1 MRRAVLPAV
10 LAIFGAS
17 AASASAA
24 DVTISGF
31 EFKPTPVTIAQGD
44 SVTWHYAGPDTNHS
58 VTADPMQA
66 DSWDSDP
73 TGPPGFATHPIGT
86 TFAHRFDVQGSFTY
100 FCKVHST
107 MRGRVI
113 VRAPGADV
121 TPPKVTALKA
131 TGGRT
136 CPKPPG
142 KCRARPTA
150 VTFKLSEAAN
160 VKLTVPGKPKAA
172 VTRAAKK
179 GANTVRIS
187 TKVLPPGSYKV
198 NVVATDAAG
207 NRSAK
212 AQTSVQVKRG

>member
-10 LAIFGAS
+10 LVAFGAC
-17 AASASAA
+17 AAPATAA
-24 DVTISGF
+24 DVTISNF
-31 EFKPTPVTIAQGD
+31 AFKPTPVTILQHD

-58 VTADPMQA
+58 VTSDPMQA

-73 TGPPGFATHPIGT
+73 NGSPTFVTHPIGST
-86 TFAHRFDVQGSFTY
+86 YGHKFDVLGSFTY
-100 FCKVHST
+100 YCKVHTS
-107 MRGRVI
+107 MRGRV
-113 VRAPGADV
+113 VVKAPGSDI
-121 TPPKVTALKA
+121 TRPKITAPKA

-142 KCRARPTA
+142 KCKPRPTS
-150 VTFKLSEAAN
+150 VSFKLSEAAQF
-160 VKLTVPGKPKAA
+160 KLTVPGRPKAA
-172 VTRAAKK
+172 VARAGKK

-187 TKVLPPGSYKV
+187 TKLLPPGSYKV

-212 AQTSVQVKRG
+212 VQTSVKVKRG